1 MGRKPKSVQVTEEN
15 QAEESEQTDTP
26 KEFATTGKAVGSIPL
41 GGDKFLIFT
50 VEVCVDTGN
59 SRNFT
64 IVKESSSHHQALYD
78 FKSTAIKNKL
88 L

>member
-1 MGRKPKSVQVTEEN
+1 MGRKPKSEQVVEEDHV
-15 QAEESEQTDTP
+15 ESP
-26 KEFATTGKAVGSIPL
+26 KEFVTFGKAVGNIPIAE
-41 GGDKFLIFT
+41 DKFLIFT
-50 VEVCVDTGN
+50 VEICAETGK

-64 IVKESSSHHQALYD
+64 VIKEVDSRHQALYD

>member
-1 MGRKPKSVQVTEEN
+1 MGRRPKSEQVIEAD
-15 QAEESEQTDTP
+15 QEESP
-26 KEFATTGKAVGSIPL
+26 KEFVTVGKAVGNIPI
-41 GGDKFLIFT
+41 GEDKFLIFT
-50 VEVCVDTGN
+50 VEICADTGN

-78 FKSTAIKNKL
+78 LKFTAIKNKL